1 MDRIENTIGKGIVAG
16 FVATFVL
23 SVLLDPLSLVVSA
36 VWPAPVVGW
45 LIHFFIGTLIWGVA
59 FAVLHDRL
67 PGADWLRG
75 LIFALGAWLVALCAA
90 VALKSARVVAIDITA
105 SLLAAT
111 LAIHAIYGVVLG
123 AVYGWLLDR
132 EGGTSPATRH
142 QREAPHPIH

>member
-36 VWPAPVVGW
+36 VWPAPAVGW

-59 FAVLHDRL
+59 FAMLHDHL

-75 LIFALGAWLVALCAA
+75 LVFALGAWLVALS
-90 VALKSARVVAIDITA
+90 VGLALKTARLVAIDINL
-105 SLLAAT
+105 SLLAST
-111 LAIHAIYGVVLG
+111 LAIHVIYGVVLG

-132 EGGTSPATRH
+132 EGGTSPTRRH
-142 QREAPHPIH
+142 REAPHLIR